1 MLAVPARFLWNNRER
16 DAENGCRRKL
26 LAGDGGQE
34 GFEARRP
41 MSAPATRRLSCQRRS
56 PKMAR
61 HRSGS
66 MFRYFRIYRSL
77 LLPRFYQ
84 EISSQKTRT
93 AGHFQISRKFS
104 APQAPGQR
112 QRKEKQRVSGTS
124 NEVSAKPLHAGARPP
139 RRRSPARAGRRFPIL
154 VGTYSEYP
162 RFKRTCT
169 HVQVCAQRLFFWT
182 VHGPFSFRQDEKKM
196 GGGLPDYQHSLCPS
210 HRTAPR
216 QRAKKERGTCLSL
229 FIRSLGRFKA
239 IQTDSGSV

>member
-1 MLAVPARFLWNNRER
+1 
-16 DAENGCRRKL
+16 
-26 LAGDGGQE
+26 
-34 GFEARRP
+34 
-41 MSAPATRRLSCQRRS
+41 
-56 PKMAR
+56 MAR

-124 NEVSAKPLHAGARPP
+124 NEVSAKPNP
-139 RRRSPARAGRRFPIL
+139 REPVLRDGTRLARAGKRFPIP
-154 VGTYSEYP
+154 VGTYSEDP
-162 RFKRTCT
+162 RLKQICT

-196 GGGLPDYQHSLCPS
+196 GGGIALSRRSAKSPLAGVCQKHPI
-210 HRTAPR
+210 PG
-216 QRAKKERGTCLSL
+216 RAKRPAPSVPQPHSRGKFPALPLYERAQ
-229 FIRSLGRFKA
+229 IM
-239 IQTDSGSV
+239 

>member
-1 MLAVPARFLWNNRER
+1 
-16 DAENGCRRKL
+16 
-26 LAGDGGQE
+26 
-34 GFEARRP
+34 
-41 MSAPATRRLSCQRRS
+41 
-56 PKMAR
+56 MAR

-112 QRKEKQRVSGTS
+112 QRKEKQRVSGTT
-124 NEVSAKPLHAGARPP
+124 NEVSTKPLHAGARPP

-169 HVQVCAQRLFFWT
+169 HVQVCAQSLFFWT

-196 GGGLPDYQHSLCPS
+196 GGGLPGYQHSLYPS
-210 HRTAPR
+210 HRKAPR